1 MGAHQRQ
8 VGVVRR
14 IADGAGVPNEVQR
27 RQIFCLQPVAKP
39 VGNVGPVEVGLRVF
53 FPEFSDADNDLLRQ
67 EVAPAKPERSEG
79 KLSKFV
85 LTLTVTFLILNAIVF
100 SRN

>member
-1 MGAHQRQ
+1 MLQCTFRQIRIAFFKSLLEIWGGHQRQ

-53 FPEFSDADNDLLRQ
+53 FPEFSDADKDLLRQ
-67 EVAPAKPERSEG
+67 EVCFCE
-79 KLSKFV
+79 
-85 LTLTVTFLILNAIVF
+85 T
-100 SRN
+100 

>member
-8 VGVVRR
+8 VGVVKR

-53 FPEFSDADNDLLRQ
+53 FPEFSDADNDLFAAGGLLLRNLRDPK
-67 EVAPAKPERSEG
+67 E
-79 KLSKFV
+79 
-85 LTLTVTFLILNAIVF
+85 NC
-100 SRN
+100 RNVS